1 MAHRIFLLFLFFIGI
16 TSIVAIGV
24 RGCDYYITP
33 VAQRAFMNDHR
44 LLKPS
49 GLLSHGLGVVG
60 AAMITLGV
68 ITYSTRKRVR
78 TLWNIGKL
86 SSWLEFHIFLCLL
99 GPVLVVYHSTFKAG
113 GIAAISLWA
122 MLSVAGS
129 GIIGR
134 FLYVLIPRNI
144 KGGELTADQINAQF
158 DLQEKALRE
167 TEFGSDI
174 VKYIDKSFA
183 DMKRPKNFLET
194 VSAFIRLYKLK
205 RNVRALVRS
214 KISKRHIDHTSAA
227 NLVRITSAR
236 TTLIQ
241 KSILLLQVEKLF
253 YYWHAIHLP
262 FTAIMFVTLALHVG
276 VAIWL
281 GYTWIF

>member
-1 MAHRIFLLFLFFIGI
+1 MVHKVFLIFLFFIGI
-16 TSIVAIGV
+16 TATVAVGL
-24 RGCDYYITP
+24 RGYSYYITP
-33 VAQRAFMNDHR
+33 VAQRVFTDDHK

-49 GLLSHGLGVVG
+49 GFLSHGLGIAG

-68 ITYSTRKRVR
+68 AMYSTRKRVR
-78 TLWNIGKL
+78 AFWNIGRL

-99 GPVLVVYHSTFKAG
+99 GPILVIYHSTFKAG

-134 FLYVLIPRNI
+134 FLYVLIPHNV
-144 KGGELTADQINAQF
+144 KGGEMTAEQINMQF
-158 DLQEKALRE
+158 DVQEKALRE
-167 TEFGSDI
+167 TEFGRD
-174 VKYIDKSFA
+174 VVHLIDKSFA
-183 DMKRPKNFLET
+183 AMKRPSNFSET
-194 VSAFIRLYKLK
+194 VSAYFQLHRLK
-205 RNVRALVRS
+205 RHIRHLVRS
-214 KISKRHIDHTSAA
+214 KISSHHIDHASAA
-227 NLVRITSAR
+227 KLIKMTSAR

-262 FTAIMFVTLALHVG
+262 FTAIMFVTLVLHIG

>member
-1 MAHRIFLLFLFFIGI
+1 
-16 TSIVAIGV
+16 
-24 RGCDYYITP
+24 
-33 VAQRAFMNDHR
+33 
-44 LLKPS
+44 
-49 GLLSHGLGVVG
+49 
-60 AAMITLGV
+60 
-68 ITYSTRKRVR
+68 
-78 TLWNIGKL
+78 
-86 SSWLEFHIFLCLL
+86 
-99 GPVLVVYHSTFKAG
+99 VYHSTFKAG

-144 KGGELTADQINAQF
+144 KGGELTAEQINAQF
-158 DLQEKALRE
+158 DVQEKTLRE
-167 TEFGSDI
+167 TEFGREL
-174 VKYIDKSFA
+174 VHFIDRSFA
-183 DMKRPKNFLET
+183 DMKRPTSFSET
-194 VSAFIRLYKLK
+194 AAAFFHLQNLK
-205 RNVRALVRS
+205 RHVRRLVRS
-214 KISKRHIDHTSAA
+214 KISTNHIDHASAA
-227 NLVRITSAR
+227 AFIRLTSAR

-241 KSILLLQVEKLF
+241 KSMLLLQIEKLF